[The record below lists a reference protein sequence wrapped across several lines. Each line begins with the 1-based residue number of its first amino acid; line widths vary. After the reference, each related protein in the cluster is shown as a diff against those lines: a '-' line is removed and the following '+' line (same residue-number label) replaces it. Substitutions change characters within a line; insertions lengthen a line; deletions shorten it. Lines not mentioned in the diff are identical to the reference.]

1 MGKRVVAKRELGD
14 IPMLTLDNASVSSL
28 LDEISEKLGSSS
40 ELFGG
45 RKRKPTKLKSVVGAK
60 SSDDL
65 DSKGLDAKG
74 PHLDSPVAPKRARS
88 VGVDERDVAIANRR
102 DPVRSFFRMARGS
115 PVLEREEELCL
126 ARKISES
133 RENRAY
139 CILGLPTTVR
149 RMVSIAA
156 QLENGL
162 LNLGDV
168 FEGTSTDHQD
178 VEEDSIV
185 DAESLDP
192 RVAEFRE
199 LVLKLEGRAD
209 DLRAAWAKG
218 LDGTD
223 IEQDIAQ
230 QLFALQLKSEIMDE
244 LARYVEQVMDRVRRV
259 DRDYQTLSDEFHI
272 DVEQL
277 NTIADLVESG
287 NSGLVK
293 ASRRLGS
300 SRPITRD
307 VGLRVNSCRKRL
319 EGIEK
324 SCGMPIA
331 YLRQSYEVIVGYG
344 TAIETDRTTLV
355 KSNLRLVLKIAGRYK
370 NGGLQM
376 ADLIQEGNLGL
387 MRAIEKFDYKR
398 GYKFATYA
406 VWWIRQSINRA
417 LADQARTIRV
427 PVHMNE
433 SVNRLRQT
441 RRYLERELGRPVTAS
456 DIAKKLCI
464 PLERVEKIQNV
475 VRDPLS
481 LDAPVG
487 DDGDCFLGDF
497 VASGEADDPMHE
509 VEHAD
514 LSEKIQ
520 TVLSTLS
527 PREESIIR
535 MRFGLGEERDY
546 TLEEIGEGLDVTR
559 ERIRQIE
566 AKALSRLRHPA
577 RARNLEGFLDE

>member
-1 MGKRVVAKRELGD
+1 MGKRVVAKRELGE
-14 IPMLTLDNASVSSL
+14 IPMLTLDNASVSSI
-28 LDEISEKLGSSS
+28 LDEISANLGSNSDI
-40 ELFGG
+40 FGG
-45 RKRKPTKLKSVVGAK
+45 AKTKTNKLKSVVGVK
-60 SSDDL
+60 SLLEDETTAHETRREQKDE
-65 DSKGLDAKG
+65 A
-74 PHLDSPVAPKRARS
+74 VAPKRTRS
-88 VGVDERDVAIANRR
+88 VTADERDVAIANRR

-126 ARKISES
+126 ARKISEA
-133 RENRAY
+133 RERRAY

-149 RMVSIAA
+149 RLVSVAA

-162 LNLGDV
+162 LKVHDV
-168 FEGTSTDHQD
+168 FEGAPVEASGSDEQ
-178 VEEDSIV
+178 VEESEVLNPVIV
-185 DAESLDP
+185 DFKALI
-192 RVAEFRE
+192 
-199 LVLKLEGRAD
+199 LKLERRAD
-209 DLRAAWAKG
+209 DLRTAWSKG
-218 LDGTD
+218 IDGTD
-223 IEQDIAQ
+223 IEQDISQ
-230 QLFALQLKSEIMDE
+230 QLFALQLKTEIMDE
-244 LARYVEQVMDRVRRV
+244 LARYIEQVMDRVRRV
-259 DRDYQTLSDEFHI
+259 ERDYQVLSDEYHK
-272 DVEQL
+272 DTEQL
-277 NTIADLVESG
+277 NHIAELVDAG
-287 NSGLVK
+287 NSGIVK

-307 VGLRVNSCRKRL
+307 VALKVNSCRKRL
-319 EGIEK
+319 KGIEK
-324 SCGMPIA
+324 SCGMPID
-331 YLRQSYEVIVGYG
+331 YLRQSCEAIVGYE
-344 TAIETDRTTLV
+344 TAIESDRTTLV

-441 RRYLERELGRPVTAS
+441 RRYLERELGRPVTTS
-456 DIAKKLCI
+456 DIANKLGI
-464 PLERVEKIQNV
+464 SLERVEKIQNV

-481 LDAPVG
+481 LDAPIG
-487 DDGDCFLGDF
+487 DEGDCFLGDF
-497 VASGEADDPMHE
+497 VASNELDDPIHE

-514 LSEKIQ
+514 LSKKIQ
-520 TVLSTLS
+520 SVLSTLS